1 VQPDAVPLVAALALP
16 FAAALLVPLV
26 HRVVGQRV
34 AYFAALVAAASFG
47 LLATQYGAQGAVELP
62 WIPALDVSLTLYV
75 DGLALLIAYLAS
87 GVGVLVFTYS
97 YGYMAHEHGHV
108 KYYATLLAFMGSML
122 GVALAADLLAL
133 FVFWELTSVTS
144 FMLIGHHQREDAS
157 QYAARKSMLITVA
170 GGLFMLAG
178 FLVLAFASGD
188 LATGRTFVLVG
199 TEESLIANAGAVRE
213 ALQASG
219 LFLPALALVAV
230 GAVTKSAQ
238 APFHVWLPNAM
249 EAPTPVSAFLH
260 SATMVKAGVYLVGR
274 FRPLFVPDLPAIPEW
289 TLLLAT
295 LGLVS
300 MTITAILAV
309 GATDIKELLAYS
321 TASHLGLI
329 IAGYGLAGA
338 GAIELGAET
347 GAFHILNHAVFKA
360 ALFLVAGILA
370 HEAGT
375 RRIDELGGLRRDL
388 PIVAG
393 ITGVAA
399 LGMAGVPPFNGFWSK
414 ELLFET
420 TYFVA
425 KEQGGLFWLYPAV
438 AVFGSV
444 FTFLYSLK
452 FLSLFFG
459 DRPDALGEVHRPP
472 LSMLAPPALL
482 GVIALVVGLVP
493 QVAID
498 TIVQSAFVS
507 SLPVGVEGH
516 ALKLS
521 LAKLLDPTPY
531 LGMSLL
537 TVALG
542 AVAFP
547 FYDRLHR
554 GVRRAR
560 AVPYTSPNWYYDGL
574 TEGANGVSRSLAK
587 AVHGGPFRTY
597 AAPLLLGTSVLA
609 LAGYVAAG
617 AVGVDGVGAIPPAPL
632 VLVLGVAAVGAM
644 AVTRAPSHIAGVLTL
659 SIVGFMVAIV
669 YILANAP
676 DLALTQLVIETLVL
690 VIFLLVLDKLP
701 AYYGEIRSRARTVA
715 DAALASLVGFT
726 VFATVLLATS
736 ASPEDPIFEFFLAR
750 AGVPAEHGPVFA
762 DYGGGGNVVNV
773 ILVDFR
779 AFDTLGEIAVVAM
792 AALSV
797 LTLIGMRA
805 RTDAGVEEPA
815 TDAATQGVSPDGT
828 PDGGDDTV
836 ADGGHAP
843 AGAGGGVA
851 ADSEAGDDGDDGGE
865 GR

>member
-1 VQPDAVPLVAALALP
+1 VQPDAGALVAALALP
-16 FAAALLVPLV
+16 FVAALLVPVLF
-26 HRVVGQRV
+26 RVLGQRV
-34 AYFAALVAAASFG
+34 AFFAAAVAAGSFG
-47 LLATQYGAQGAVELP
+47 LLATQYGAHGAVQLP
-62 WIPALDVSLTLYV
+62 WIPSLGVTLTLYV
-75 DGLALLIAYLAS
+75 DGLALLIGFLAS

-122 GVALAADLLAL
+122 GVAFAADLLAL

-144 FMLIGHHQREDAS
+144 FLLIGHHQREADS

-178 FLVLAFASGD
+178 FLVLAFASGNTV
-188 LATGRTFVLVG
+188 AGRTFVLIG
-199 TEESLIANAGAVRE
+199 TENSLIANGEAVRE
-213 ALQASG
+213 ALRAAG
-219 LFLPALALVAV
+219 LFVPALALVAV

-274 FRPLFVPDLPAIPEW
+274 FRPLFVPDLPAVPEW

-338 GAIELGAET
+338 EALELGAET
-347 GAFHILNHAVFKA
+347 GAFHIFNHAVFKA
-360 ALFLVAGILA
+360 TLFLVAGIVA
-370 HEAGT
+370 HEAHT
-375 RRIDELGGLRRDL
+375 RKISELGGLRKDL

-393 ITGVAA
+393 ITGIAA

-420 TYFVA
+420 TYYVA
-425 KEQGGLFWLYPAV
+425 TANGGWFWLYPAI

-459 DRPDALGEVHRPP
+459 DRPDALTDVDIHRPP

-482 GVIALVVGLVP
+482 AGIAIVAGLVP

-498 TIVQSAFVS
+498 AIVQSAFEASV
-507 SLPVGVEGH
+507 PVGVEAH
-516 ALKLS
+516 SLKLS
-521 LAKLLDPTPY
+521 IPKLFTFTPY

-537 TVALG
+537 TIALG
-542 AVAFP
+542 AVAYP
-547 FYDRLHR
+547 FYDRLHA

-560 AVPYTSPNWYYDGL
+560 AVPYTSPNWYYDSL
-574 TEGANGVSRSLAK
+574 TEGANGVSRRVAI
-587 AVHGGPFRTY
+587 AVHGGAFRTY
-597 AAPLLLGTSVLA
+597 AAPLLLATATIA
-609 LAGYVAAG
+609 LAGYAAAG
-617 AVGVDGVGAIPPAPL
+617 AISIDGVGALPSAPL
-632 VLVLGVAAVGAM
+632 ALVLGVAVVGAL
-644 AVTRAPSHIAGVLTL
+644 AVARAPSHIAGVLTL
-659 SIVGFMVAIV
+659 SILGFMVAIV

-726 VFATVLLATS
+726 VFATVIVATS
-736 ASPEDPIFEFFLAR
+736 AQPEGPIFEYFLAR

-762 DYGGGGNVVNV
+762 DYGGGSNVVNV

-779 AFDTLGEIAVVAM
+779 AFDTLGEISVVAM

-805 RTDAGVEEPA
+805 RTDAGVNEPEATEEEEG
-815 TDAATQGVSPDGT
+815 AA
-828 PDGGDDTV
+828 V
-836 ADGGHAP
+836 ADGGYGEP
-843 AGAGGGVA
+843 A
-851 ADSEAGDDGDDGGE
+851 DGGDT
-865 GR
+865 R

>member
-1 VQPDAVPLVAALALP
+1 MQPDAGVLVAALALP
-16 FAAALLVPLV
+16 FVAALLVPALF
-26 HRVVGQRV
+26 RVLGQRV
-34 AYFAALVAAASFG
+34 AFFAALVAAASFG
-47 LLATQYGAQGAVELP
+47 LLATQYGAEGAVQLP
-62 WIPALDVSLTLYV
+62 WIPSLGVTLTLYV
-75 DGLALLIAYLAS
+75 DGLALLIGFLAS

-122 GVALAADLLAL
+122 GVAFAADLLAL

-144 FMLIGHHQREDAS
+144 FLLIGHHQREAAS

-188 LATGRTFVLVG
+188 TAAGRTFVLIG
-199 TEESLIANAGAVRE
+199 TENSLIANGDAVRE
-213 ALQASG
+213 ALRASS
-219 LFLPALALVAV
+219 LFVPALALVAV

-329 IAGYGLAGA
+329 IAGYGLAGSEA
-338 GAIELGAET
+338 LELGAET
-347 GAFHILNHAVFKA
+347 GAFHIFNHAVFKA
-360 ALFLVAGILA
+360 TLFLVAGIIA
-370 HEAGT
+370 HEAHT
-375 RRIDELGGLRRDL
+375 RKISELGGLRKDL

-393 ITGVAA
+393 ITGIAA

-420 TYFVA
+420 TYYVA
-425 KEQGGLFWLYPAV
+425 KAQGGWFWLYPAI

-459 DRPDALGEVHRPP
+459 DRPDALADVDVHRPP

-482 GVIALVVGLVP
+482 AAIAIVAGVVP

-498 TIVQSAFVS
+498 AIVQSAFEASV
-507 SLPVGVEGH
+507 PVGVEAH
-516 ALKLS
+516 SLKLS
-521 LAKLLDPTPY
+521 IPKLFSFTPY

-537 TVALG
+537 TIALG
-542 AVAFP
+542 GVAYP
-547 FYDRLHR
+547 FYDRLHA

-560 AVPYTSPNWYYDGL
+560 AVDYTSPNWYYDGL
-574 TEGANGVSRSLAK
+574 TEGANGVSRRLAI
-587 AVHGGPFRTY
+587 AVHGGAFRTY
-597 AAPLLLGTSVLA
+597 AAPFMLGTSVLA
-609 LAGYVAAG
+609 LAGYAAAG
-617 AVGVDGVGAIPPAPL
+617 AVTVEGVGAVPPVPL
-632 VLVLGVAAVGAM
+632 VLVLGVAVVGAM
-644 AVTRAPSHIAGVLTL
+644 AVARAPSHIAGVLTL
-659 SIVGFMVAIV
+659 SILGFMVAIV
-669 YILANAP
+669 YILAHAP

-726 VFATVLLATS
+726 VFATVIVATS
-736 ASPEDPIFEFFLAR
+736 AQPDGPIFEFFLAR
-750 AGVPAEHGPVFA
+750 AGVPAEHGPIFG
-762 DYGGGGNVVNV
+762 DYGGGSNVVNV

-779 AFDTLGEIAVVAM
+779 AFDTLGEISVVAM

-805 RTDAGVEEPA
+805 RTDV
-815 TDAATQGVSPDGT
+815 
-828 PDGGDDTV
+828 GGDDPEVTEPGGRGPEESPV
-836 ADGGHAP
+836 TDGGATD
-843 AGAGGGVA
+843 V
-851 ADSEAGDDGDDGGE
+851 DTTEGGE
-865 GR
+865 AR